1 MITQQAGGLS
11 FCLQQPFDF
20 SFLCCYGQPFQVFD
34 QQDSGCMGFGLE
46 HRGRRYFLK
55 LAGAMP
61 CRSKIPPQQAIAR
74 LEQAAELYRNLAHPN
89 LIPLL
94 DARPVPQ
101 GFALLF
107 PWVEGLCMGKQYPT
121 REAFLSLPLP
131 VREKIFE
138 EILDFHNLVGMLG
151 YLAVDF
157 YDGSILYD
165 PKKGQTLICD
175 IDEYQQ
181 EPYRNPVGRMP
192 GSTRFMAPEE
202 FLTGE
207 HIDQRTNVYRM
218 GATAFALFGKNG
230 SRQHR
235 DWPLS
240 PNRFQVARQATLE
253 EPDLRQPSLSE
264 FLRQWQQG

>member
-1 MITQQAGGLS
+1 MIIQQAGSLS
-11 FCLQQPFDF
+11 FSLQKPFDF
-20 SFLCCYGQPFQVFD
+20 SFLHCYGQPFQVFD
-34 QQDSGCMGFGLE
+34 QQDSGYMGFGLE
-46 HRGRRYFLK
+46 HGGRRYFLK
-55 LAGAMP
+55 LAGALP
-61 CRSKIPPQQAIAR
+61 CRSKVPPQQAITR

-121 REAFLSLPLP
+121 REAFLSLPLS
-131 VREKIFE
+131 VRQRIFE
-138 EILDFHNLVGMLG
+138 EILDFHHLAGRLG

-157 YDGSILYD
+157 YDASILYD
-165 PKKGQTLICD
+165 PKKGKTLICD

-181 EPYRNPVGRMP
+181 EPYCNPVGRMP

-207 HIDQRTNVYRM
+207 PIDQRTNVYRM
-218 GATAFALFGKNG
+218 GATAFALLGKNG
-230 SRQHR
+230 SRQRR

-240 PNRFQVARQATLE
+240 SSRFQAARQATLE
-253 EPDLRQPSLSE
+253 EPALRQSSLSE

>member
-20 SFLCCYGQPFQVFD
+20 SFLRCYGQPFQVFD

-107 PWVEGLCMGKQYPT
+107 PWVEGLCMGKQ
-121 REAFLSLPLP
+121 
-131 VREKIFE
+131 
-138 EILDFHNLVGMLG
+138 
-151 YLAVDF
+151 
-157 YDGSILYD
+157 
-165 PKKGQTLICD
+165 
-175 IDEYQQ
+175 
-181 EPYRNPVGRMP
+181 
-192 GSTRFMAPEE
+192 
-202 FLTGE
+202 
-207 HIDQRTNVYRM
+207 
-218 GATAFALFGKNG
+218 
-230 SRQHR
+230 
-235 DWPLS
+235 
-240 PNRFQVARQATLE
+240 
-253 EPDLRQPSLSE
+253 
-264 FLRQWQQG
+264 